1 MAKSHSIR
9 RLQKL
14 LRKNVREIIQLKVK
28 SDALNVVEVLKVEAT
43 LQTLQTLRTL
53 RTL

>member
-14 LRKNVREIIQLKVK
+14 LQKNVREIIQLKVK
-28 SDALNVVEVLKVEAT
+28 S
-43 LQTLQTLRTL
+43 
-53 RTL
+53 